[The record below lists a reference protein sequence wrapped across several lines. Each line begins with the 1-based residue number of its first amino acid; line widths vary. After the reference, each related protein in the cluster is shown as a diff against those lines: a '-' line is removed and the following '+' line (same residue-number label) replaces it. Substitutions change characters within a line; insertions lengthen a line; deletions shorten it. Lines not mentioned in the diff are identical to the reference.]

1 MLTLPPTVRIEAIAA
16 AALSP
21 GPDNISFD
29 PGLAGATLSV
39 GEDPNLPGTA
49 FFVTSEIQISGENS
63 PGLVIRPEAG
73 KNIRLFQVAYATPLG
88 LREITLA
95 GGRAIDGPGGAI
107 LASFGKVYLD
117 AVTLTDNSSSGSG
130 AGGGAVAVSGG
141 RLAIRN
147 STFFN
152 NRVESATG
160 QGAGAGEGGGFGFV
174 GGGEAGLFFGEAFAM
189 GVGVF
194 DGVELLGDVGEES
207 QDFQPVLRSCTL
219 GGSRIHQNALLD
231 RSRDFIEGAR
241 KEPFEYSYR

>member
-1 MLTLPPTVRIEAIAA
+1 MHRRLGLLFALGFDTATEISLFGVAAAAGAEGLSFWAIMSFPLLFTAGMALADTADGVCDTDCSLREAIAA

-29 PGLAGATLSV
+29 AGLAGATLSV

-107 LASFGKVYLD
+107 LASIGKVYLD

-130 AGGGAVAVSGG
+130 AGGGAEASCWMLRCCKSRMVTSFGSNSLLSG
-141 RLAIRN
+141 RQR
-147 STFFN
+147 
-152 NRVESATG
+152 
-160 QGAGAGEGGGFGFV
+160 
-174 GGGEAGLFFGEAFAM
+174 
-189 GVGVF
+189 
-194 DGVELLGDVGEES
+194 
-207 QDFQPVLRSCTL
+207 
-219 GGSRIHQNALLD
+219 
-231 RSRDFIEGAR
+231 
-241 KEPFEYSYR
+241 